1 MGVNSLQRKETLSDA
16 INNSLPRSERSI
28 PFSGNSL
35 LQKLKGESGSAVVE
49 FVALAIPLFIPVIIF
64 LAQFAN
70 TSNDEFIVRTLAR
83 ESVRAYILSSNDLSA
98 TINARNT
105 LTVGARELGLEPSRI
120 KDLRFTVDCAGIF
133 CISPDNQVEVT
144 VTLQSKDG
152 KRVSSSTAR
161 ERVSPWV

>member
-1 MGVNSLQRKETLSDA
+1 MVSQ
-16 INNSLPRSERSI
+16 
-28 PFSGNSL
+28 FSKGRVEMQKALVQIYGGKSL
-35 LQKLKGESGSAVVE
+35 LQKLKSESGSAVVE

-105 LTVGARELGLEPSRI
+105 LTIGARELGLEPSRI

-152 KRVSSSTAR
+152 KRFSSATAR

>member
-1 MGVNSLQRKETLSDA
+1 MSTVSQ
-16 INNSLPRSERSI
+16 
-28 PFSGNSL
+28 FSKDRVEMQKAVVQIYGGKSL
-35 LQKLKGESGSAVVE
+35 LQKLKSESGSAVVE

-152 KRVSSSTAR
+152 KRVSSATAR
-161 ERVSPWV
+161 ERVSPWI